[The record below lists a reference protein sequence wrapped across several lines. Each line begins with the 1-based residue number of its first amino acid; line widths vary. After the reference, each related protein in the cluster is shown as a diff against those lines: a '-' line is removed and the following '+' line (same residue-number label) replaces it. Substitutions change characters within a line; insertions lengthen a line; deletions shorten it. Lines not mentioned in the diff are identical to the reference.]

1 MKNFD
6 MVKFTNAME
15 IIKEWD
21 FSLAVRK
28 LQEPSYGSWTE
39 KRALKAV
46 EDYKRYLAITKT
58 LNGYQ
63 LVPNGD
69 LDEVWHL
76 HLLDTRRYV
85 DDCYTLFGGFLHH
98 YPYYGMLDEEN
109 KQNWLDNQEFSS
121 DLWNKLFSETLYSES
136 SEAMKC
142 PQACPCVS
150 KGEKATPNID
160 VNYRTVA

>member
-1 MKNFD
+1 VKNFD
-6 MVKFTNAME
+6 MVKFNEAME
-15 IIKEWD
+15 IVKEWD
-21 FSLAVRK
+21 FSLAIKK
-28 LQEPSYGSWTE
+28 LQEPSYGSWSE
-39 KRALKAV
+39 SRALQAV
-46 EDYKRYLAITKT
+46 EDYKRYLSITKT

-85 DDCYTLFGGFLHH
+85 DDCYSLFGGFLHH
-98 YPYYGMLDEEN
+98 YPYYGMIDQEN
-109 KQNWLDNQEFSS
+109 KQDWLDNQEFSS

-142 PQACPCVS
+142 PQACPC
-150 KGEKATPNID
+150 KRGEELIPNID
-160 VNYRTVA
+160 TNYRIAI